1 MRVQD
6 GYSVAVNF
14 RRTGGTLTANLQT
27 ALSKYK
33 RLCYEKIII
42 DALSS
47 CLSAWPI
54 GFLVRE
60 ILESTKD
67 YHIAVEQLAQSS
79 IIAPCYLTICGI
91 SQSRTIGTLLTRRQT
106 SEENR

>member
-1 MRVQD
+1 
-6 GYSVAVNF
+6 
-14 RRTGGTLTANLQT
+14 LL
-27 ALSKYK
+27 LK
-33 RLCYEKIII
+33 KIII

-47 CLSAWPI
+47 CFSGWPI

-67 YHIAVEQLAQSS
+67 YHTAVEQLAQSS

-91 SQSRTIGTLLTRRQT
+91 SQSHTIGTLLTRRQT